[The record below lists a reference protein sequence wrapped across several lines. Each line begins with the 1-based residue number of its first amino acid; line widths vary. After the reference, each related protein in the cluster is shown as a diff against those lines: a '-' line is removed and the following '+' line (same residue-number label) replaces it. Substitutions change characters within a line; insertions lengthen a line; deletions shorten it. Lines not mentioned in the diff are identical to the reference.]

1 MTISRRGLLVAGA
14 TLLAGAGAGV
24 LAQGSERVVKV
35 SARKFAFTPAEITLA
50 KGEPVTIELSTEDVF
65 MGFNVPDFKVRSD
78 IVPGKVMR
86 LRLTP
91 DRAGT
96 FPFLCDIFCGDGH
109 ETMSGKIVV
118 T

>member
-1 MTISRRGLLVAGA
+1 MAISRRGLLVAGA

-24 LAQGSERVVKV
+24 FAQGSERVVKV
-35 SARKFAFTPAEITLA
+35 SARKFSFTPAEIPLR
-50 KGEPVTIELSTEDVF
+50 KGEPVTLELSTEDVF
-65 MGFNVPDFKVRSD
+65 MGFNVPDFKARSD

>member
-1 MTISRRGLLVAGA
+1 MRAARRRLLVLGA
-14 TLLAGAGAGV
+14 ALFTGAGAGV
-24 LAQGSERVVKV
+24 LAQGERVVKV
-35 SARKFAFTPAEITLA
+35 SARKFAFTPTEVALK
-50 KGEPVTIELSTEDVF
+50 KGEAVTLELSTEDVF
-65 MGFNVPDFKVRSD
+65 MGFSVPDLKARSD

-118 T
+118 S